1 MLDLIEHGGCGPSI
15 FVAINSIIATIDGFI
30 AALAFSQLLRIHLRN
45 QQIGWT
51 RQKVFHLLI
60 GSSNTGYM
68 IYFISTLVT
77 NCKRWL
83 CWSHACGFVLMACP
97 QILFL
102 AAFLLL
108 LSFWVDL
115 CHQANDEDDEDED
128 NSAHEALLEKPKT
141 RSGPLYVDN
150 CRKCF
155 SFQGIHVG
163 SRQRFVILVIVLI
176 FALMIAFAVLIWIG
190 LHRSLFHSNP
200 SVGRSFSLLRSG
212 LLLFLKMSKVRS
224 EKAPSEMWKVAGLAA
239 VSVVCFTSSALVA
252 LITYI
257 PVLYHWNSNYTN
269 GVNMSLLII
278 FYYLIGS
285 SLPST
290 FVLWVMRE
298 MPPQIREAE
307 SRVVTYIR
315 DMPAA
320 TPHPQRWTEA
330 TSSQNQIQNGSPLS
344 PSKQNPT
351 QKVNIYLFFSLSI
364 LHLPGQ
370 CQLEIVSSLSDQIF
384 PFLLNCLIY

>member
-190 LHRSLFHSNP
+190 KGKNPIDSLVVAKVYIDLYSIAI
-200 SVGRSFSLLRSG
+200 LLLGGALACYG

-330 TSSQNQIQNGSPLS
+330 TSSQNQASRASP
-344 PSKQNPT
+344 
-351 QKVNIYLFFSLSI
+351 I
-364 LHLPGQ
+364 
-370 CQLEIVSSLSDQIF
+370 
-384 PFLLNCLIY
+384 